1 MKIAITGKGGT
12 GKTTL
17 AVLLSRYFVDQTRD
31 VVLIDCDP
39 DANAAMTL
47 GLAEDQ
53 EPSPIIELEDLI
65 EERTGSGGPGQYFS
79 LNPRVD
85 DIPERFSVEA
95 NGVKLLR
102 MGRLK
107 KGGGGCMCPENAFVR
122 SLMSHLVFQQDQ
134 AIVLDMEAGVEHL
147 GRGTAQGVDVM
158 LVVVTPGRRSIQT
171 ARQIRDLAAQIGVQH
186 VAAVINRYMPEQDLD
201 LVEQQLDGIP
211 VVGKIPYD
219 EQIAAAD
226 IERTCPYTGSAK
238 QSEWIGSLLASI
250 SSLINVP
257 T

>member
-17 AVLLSRYFVDQTRD
+17 AVLLSRYFADNGRE

-47 GLAEDQ
+47 GLPEAE
-53 EPSPIIELEDLI
+53 EPSPIIELEELI
-65 EERTGSGGPGQYFS
+65 EERTGAGGPGQYFS

-85 DIPERFSVEA
+85 DIPDRFSVEA
-95 NGVKLLR
+95 DGVKLLR

-147 GRGTAQGVDVM
+147 GRGTAQGVDIM

-171 ARQIRDLAAQIGVQH
+171 ARQIRELARQIGVKN
-186 VAAVINRYMPEQDLD
+186 VAAVINQYMPDQDLD
-201 LVEQQLDGIP
+201 PVEHQLNGIP
-211 VVGKIPYD
+211 VVARIPYD
-219 EQIAAAD
+219 ESIAAAD
-226 IERTCPYTGSAK
+226 IERTCPYTGSE
-238 QSEWIGSLLASI
+238 QQREWIDSLLSAI
-250 SSLINVP
+250 SSRINEP
-257 T
+257 A